1 MWRTVHVAIHV
12 SRHDA
17 SHSLSYVITDAAV
30 IAIFVAAFANSA
42 TIGYQSTR
50 LIQSFFNDAASIPC
64 EQASPHRITKPPIRN
79 HLLGIIF
86 MLQTLNI
93 FDLSKANIRIL
104 HYTWFAF
111 FMTFVVWLGLGPMMP
126 FIQEAVGLTDQQAK
140 VLLILN
146 VAMTIPARIVVGMLV
161 DKLGPRIMYTSILIL
176 GGVISI
182 AFAWADSY
190 GQLALLRF
198 LSGFI
203 GAGFVVGIRMIGEWF
218 PAKQTGLAQGIYGGW
233 GNFGAAGAAMS
244 LPFIAANIGTS
255 DGWRIAITAASITA
269 IAYGTLYYFI
279 VSNTPKGS
287 TYFKPKKTGAMEVTS
302 KGDLF
307 MYIFM
312 NIPLFLALGILTW
325 KLSPN
330 NMGLLDQATSYFIYA
345 TLLVIYAIQV
355 WKIWHINSHVLKS
368 PVPDLHRYKF
378 KQVAILDFAYLVT
391 FGTEL
396 AVVSML
402 AMFYVTWFDV
412 PKVTAALL
420 AGIYPFI
427 NLVAR
432 PGGGWISD
440 KIGRKLTLGIVFAG
454 ITGSFLLLGLVE
466 KSWPVWMV
474 VAVSIIGGIF
484 SKAGSGA
491 VYAMVPLV
499 QRRMTGQIAGMAGAF
514 GNVGAVMFLTVNSL
528 VDYDRFFLFIGII
541 AAFVF
546 MLILFFL
553 EEPKGQI
560 VEIMPDGTVQ
570 MIEVT

>member
-1 MWRTVHVAIHV
+1 MP
-12 SRHDA
+12 
-17 SHSLSYVITDAAV
+17 
-30 IAIFVAAFANSA
+30 
-42 TIGYQSTR
+42 Q
-50 LIQSFFNDAASIPC
+50 
-64 EQASPHRITKPPIRN
+64 K
-79 HLLGIIF
+79 
-86 MLQTLNI
+86 LNI
-93 FDLSKANIRIL
+93 FDLSQANIRIL

-111 FMTFVVWLGLGPMMP
+111 FMTFVVWLSLGPLMP
-126 FIQEAVGLTDQQAK
+126 FIKEALGLTDQQAK

-146 VAMTIPARIVVGMLV
+146 VAMTIPARIIVGMLV
-161 DKLGPRIMYTSILIL
+161 DRFGPRIMFTGILIT
-176 GGVISI
+176 GGAISI
-182 AFAWADSY
+182 TFAWADSY
-190 GQLALLRF
+190 EQLAAFRF

-244 LPFIAANIGTS
+244 LPFIAASVGNA
-255 DGWRIAITAASITA
+255 DGWRIAITAASLAAMTYGA
-269 IAYGTLYYFI
+269 IYYFI

-302 KGDLF
+302 GGDLLL
-307 MYIFM
+307 YTLM
-312 NIPLFLALGILTW
+312 NIPLFLALALLAW
-325 KLSPN
+325 KLSPI
-330 NMGLLDQATSYFIYA
+330 NMGLIDASMTYFIYG
-345 TLLVIYAIQV
+345 TLFLIYCVQV
-355 WKIWHINSHVLKS
+355 WKIWHINAHVLKN
-368 PVPDLHRYKF
+368 PVPELHRYKF

-440 KIGRKLTLGIVFAG
+440 KIGRKLTLSIAFSGIA
-454 ITGSFLLLGLVE
+454 ITFLSLGLVE
-466 KSWPVWMV
+466 KSWPVWLV
-474 VAVSIIGGIF
+474 VSITIVGGIF

-499 QRRMTGQIAGMAGAF
+499 QRRMTGQIAGMVGAF
-514 GNVGAVMFLTVNSL
+514 GNVGAVMFLTINSL
-528 VDYDRFFLFIGII
+528 VDYNQFFLFIGIV
-541 AAFVF
+541 AAFVLA
-546 MLILFFL
+546 LILFFL

-560 VEIMPDGTVQ
+560 SEILPDGTVQ
-570 MIEVT
+570 MIEVS

>member
-1 MWRTVHVAIHV
+1 M
-12 SRHDA
+12 SD
-17 SHSLSYVITDAAV
+17 
-30 IAIFVAAFANSA
+30 
-42 TIGYQSTR
+42 
-50 LIQSFFNDAASIPC
+50 
-64 EQASPHRITKPPIRN
+64 K
-79 HLLGIIF
+79 
-86 MLQTLNI
+86 LNI
-93 FDLSKANIRIL
+93 LKLSSPNIRIL

-126 FIQEAVGLTDQQAK
+126 FIKEALSLTDQQAK

-161 DKLGPRIMYTSILIL
+161 DKLGPRIMYTGILVL
-176 GGVISI
+176 GGLISI

-190 GQLALLRF
+190 EELAIMRF

-233 GNFGAAGAAMS
+233 GNFGSAGAAMS
-244 LPFIAANIGTS
+244 LPFIAVSMGDT
-255 DGWRIAITAASITA
+255 DGWRYALTFASIAA
-269 IAYGTLYYFI
+269 IVYGIIYYTR

-287 TYFKPKKTGAMEVTS
+287 TYFKPKKMGAMEVTS
-302 KGDLF
+302 KGDLAL
-307 MYIFM
+307 YILM
-312 NIPLFLALGILTW
+312 NIPLFLALGVLSW
-325 KLSPN
+325 KLSPAQ
-330 NMGLLDQATSYFIYA
+330 MGLIDQGTTYIIYA
-345 TLLVIYAIQV
+345 VLVAIYFFQV
-355 WKIWHINSHVLKS
+355 WKIWNINKHILEK
-368 PVPDLHRYKF
+368 PVPELHRYKF
-378 KQVAILDFAYLVT
+378 KQVAILDWAYLVT

-402 AMFYVTWFDV
+402 AMFYVTWFDI

-440 KIGRKLTLGIVFAG
+440 IIGRKLTLIIVFAG
-454 ITGSFLLLGLVE
+454 ITGSFLSLGLVTQE
-466 KSWPVWMV
+466 WPVWTV
-474 VAVSIIGGIF
+474 VGLTIIGGIF

-514 GNVGAVMFLTVNSL
+514 GNVGAVMFLTMNSL
-528 VDYDRFFLFIGII
+528 VDYDQFFLFIGII
-541 AAFVF
+541 SALVF
-546 MLILFFL
+546 TLIVLFL
-553 EEPKGQI
+553 EEPKGQM
-560 VEIMPDGTVQ
+560 VETLPDGTVQ
-570 MIEVT
+570 MIDVK